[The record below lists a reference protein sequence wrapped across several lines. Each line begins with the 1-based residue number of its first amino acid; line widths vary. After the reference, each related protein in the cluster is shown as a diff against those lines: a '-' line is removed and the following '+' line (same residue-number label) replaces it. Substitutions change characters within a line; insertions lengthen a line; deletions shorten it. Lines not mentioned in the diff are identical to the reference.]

1 MITWNVQSVIMRSN
15 KEIVHF
21 GLHSQAEDALSRD
34 CRDRSGRSPPA
45 SPDALSG
52 RINLAVRAVDLMA
65 ARNDVL
71 VSVQSGPFRQDIAR
85 SCVERTVV
93 NPGK

>member
-1 MITWNVQSVIMRSN
+1 MRPTRRWS
-15 KEIVHF
+15 IF
-21 GLHSQAEDALSRD
+21 GLHSQAEDALARD
-34 CRDRSGRSPPA
+34 CRDGSGRSPPA

-71 VSVQSGPFRQDIAR
+71 ASVQSGPFRQDIAR